1 MARATGFFWLL
12 AALLLAPLHAL
23 ADRYADELTERARQL
38 RLAERAE
45 WRKLVHYVPNLA
57 SPGAHSQID
66 SPAFFNAPGGKQDP
80 RAELEAT
87 LRSFF
92 APPAADD
99 DHHPQCRFAAR
110 RAWLDAELGFDERRL
125 PRRECRR
132 YGEWRA
138 AIDANQLTLVFA
150 SAYVNNP
157 GSMYGHTLL
166 RVDAAA
172 QDERTRLLAYAIS
185 FAADTDETNGFAHAL
200 KGLFGGYRGV
210 FSMLP
215 YYLKVREYSDLEH
228 RDLWEYELDLNA
240 AELER
245 VLAHAWELLP
255 VYFDYFFFD
264 ENCAYHLLGLLQ
276 VARPDLELTAQ
287 FPLWALPVDSVR
299 ALTEHAGLVR
309 KIVYR
314 PSSSTIMAE
323 RLVRMPPQERR
334 MARDLALGALSPADS
349 SLRALPAERAAAVV
363 EAGYDYLNRRRTAG
377 ESDLPDASALAHAML
392 IARSEIDAPSQAPRV
407 PRGPRPDE
415 GHRTSRFALGGGQ
428 RDHAAFV
435 ELGLRPTYH
444 DLLDDDTGYV
454 GGAQVEFFHL
464 RARSYEGRDARIES
478 LIPFAVSSLLPR
490 DDFFQ
495 PRSWRV
501 AAGWERTFAKS
512 GAEPL
517 AAGAEGGIGGAWSVA
532 RRVLA
537 YASLETAVRVHSA
550 FEHGYTAGGGARL
563 GAVIDATRSWRVHVF
578 VQQIGSLLGE
588 RTDPGAIVVEQRLTL
603 ARNAALRLDLRS
615 ERQAGQSFSSAGLF
629 VQLYF

>member
-1 MARATGFFWLL
+1 MPRGFFWLL
-12 AALLLAPLHAL
+12 VALLVAPLHAL
-23 ADRYADELTERARQL
+23 AGGYADELIERARHL

-45 WRKLVHYVPNLA
+45 WRKLVHYVPDLV
-57 SPGAHSQID
+57 SPGVHSQID
-66 SPAFFNAPGGKQDP
+66 SPAFFNATLGKQDP

-92 APPAADD
+92 APPAAEDD
-99 DHHPQCRFAAR
+99 HPQCRFAAR
-110 RAWLDAELGFDERRL
+110 RAWLDVELQFDQRRL

-132 YGEWRA
+132 YREWRA
-138 AIDANQLTLVFA
+138 AIDASQLTLVFA
-150 SAYVNNP
+150 SAYVSNP

-185 FAADTDETNGFAHAL
+185 FAADTDETNGFAYAL
-200 KGLFGGYRGV
+200 KGVFGGYRGV
-210 FSMLP
+210 LSMLP

-276 VARPDLELTAQ
+276 VARPELELTAQ

-299 ALTEHAGLVR
+299 ALTGQAGLVR

-314 PSSSTIMAE
+314 PSRSTIMAE
-323 RLVRMPPQERR
+323 RLARMRPSERR
-334 MARDLALGALSPADS
+334 MARDLALGALPPADPV
-349 SLRALPAERAAAVV
+349 LRALPAERAAAVV
-363 EAGYDYLNRRRTAG
+363 EAAYDYHNRH
-377 ESDLPDASALAHAML
+377 ALL
-392 IARSEIDAPSQAPRV
+392 VARSEIDAPSQAPRV
-407 PRGPRPDE
+407 PPGPRPDE
-415 GHRTSRFALGGGQ
+415 GHRTSRVALGGGQ
-428 RDHAAFV
+428 RDRAAFV

-464 RARSYEGRDARIES
+464 RARAYEGRDARIES

-490 DDFFQ
+490 GDFFQ

-501 AAGWERTFAKS
+501 AAGWERRFTKS

-532 RRVLA
+532 GGLLA
-537 YASLETAVRVHSA
+537 YASLEAAVRVHSA

-563 GAVIDATRSWRVHVF
+563 GMVVDAARSWRIHVYA
-578 VQQIGSLLGE
+578 QQIGSVLGE
-588 RTDPGAIVVEQRLTL
+588 RTDPGAMVMEQRLTL
-603 ARNAALRLDLRS
+603 ARDAALRLDLRS
-615 ERQAGQSFSSAGLF
+615 ERQAGQSFNAAGLF